1 MREVSRACS
10 LSVEGRGSWVEVEGL
25 EGRSSEGL

>member
-10 LSVEGRGSWVEVEGL
+10 LSVEGLDSWVEVEGL